1 MTQED
6 KMTLPN
12 DMLLADVVSLLSSGH
27 TVTLRAKGDSMFP
40 FIVGG
45 RDCVV
50 LQRSRSVRVDD
61 IVLARL
67 PGRRYVLHR
76 VYGTAGDTFVL
87 MGDGNVCG
95 TELCRAEDVCGTVL
109 KIIRDGRYV
118 VCRSPQ
124 EMRRV
129 RLWKGLLPVR
139 RYILALCRRWRRW
152 RRGKG
157 NKGK

>member
-67 PGRRYVLHR
+67 PGRGYVLHR
-76 VYGTAGDTFVL
+76 VYGTAADTFVL

-109 KIIRDGRYV
+109 KSYATGGMWSAALRRRCGGCASGRG
-118 VCRSPQ
+118 CCPSA
-124 EMRRV
+124 
-129 RLWKGLLPVR
+129 GTS
-139 RYILALCRRWRRW
+139 
-152 RRGKG
+152 
-157 NKGK
+157 

>member
-1 MTQED
+1 MTQEE
-6 KMTLPN
+6 KVTLPN

-50 LQRSRSVRVDD
+50 LQRSRSD

-67 PGRRYVLHR
+67 PGRGYVLHR
-76 VYGTAGDTFVL
+76 VYSTAADAFVL

-95 TELCRAEDVCGTVL
+95 TELCRAEDVCATVV

-157 NKGK
+157 NTGK

>member
-1 MTQED
+1 
-6 KMTLPN
+6 MTLPN

-67 PGRRYVLHR
+67 PGRGYVLHR
-76 VYGTAGDTFVL
+76 VYGTAADTFVL

-95 TELCRAEDVCGTVL
+95 TELCRTEDVCGTVL

>member
-1 MTQED
+1 M
-6 KMTLPN
+6 
-12 DMLLADVVSLLSSGH
+12 
-27 TVTLRAKGDSMFP
+27 
-40 FIVGG
+40 
-45 RDCVV
+45 
-50 LQRSRSVRVDD
+50 
-61 IVLARL
+61 
-67 PGRRYVLHR
+67 LHR
-76 VYGTAGDTFVL
+76 VYGTAADTFVL

>member
-1 MTQED
+1 MTQEE
-6 KMTLPN
+6 KVTLPN

-67 PGRRYVLHR
+67 PGRGYVLHR
-76 VYGTAGDTFVL
+76 YQ
-87 MGDGNVCG
+87 
-95 TELCRAEDVCGTVL
+95 ELL
-109 KIIRDGRYV
+109 
-118 VCRSPQ
+118 
-124 EMRRV
+124 
-129 RLWKGLLPVR
+129 R
-139 RYILALCRRWRRW
+139 RYNAQL
-152 RRGKG
+152 
-157 NKGK
+157 